1 MRIDA
6 LNEKKRTHKKTKIER
21 KKKKKKPLYGVCEE
35 KIYLKS
41 DQPNGSKNKD
51 QFGLFN
57 DDDDNGVR

>member
-1 MRIDA
+1 MGSEMCIRDS
-6 LNEKKRTHKKTKIER
+6 
-21 KKKKKKPLYGVCEE
+21 LYGVCEE